1 MAPRFS
7 SNPMARLHR
16 RSASIGRVQDLV
28 SLKSVSDCRLGIIRL
43 LNVDTQIDNRN
54 PARDHL
60 ASSANR
66 RT

>member
-1 MAPRFS
+1 MAPRSS

-28 SLKSVSDCRLGIIRL
+28 SLKSVSDCRLGIPRL

-54 PARDHL
+54 FASDHR
-60 ASSANR
+60 SSSTGR
-66 RT
+66 RV